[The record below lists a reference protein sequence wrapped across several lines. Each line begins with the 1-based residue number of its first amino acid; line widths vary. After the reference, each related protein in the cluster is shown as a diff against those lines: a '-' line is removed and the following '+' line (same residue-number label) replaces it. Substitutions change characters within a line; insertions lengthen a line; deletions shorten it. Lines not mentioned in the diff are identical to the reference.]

1 MSRRPRTDVSC
12 PTSARSRKTR
22 ARLPGPAAGVVLALL
37 AVLALSACGNSETKV
52 TTGTYA
58 GESGQNAPYLN
69 VGPLVY
75 EVQLSRELNPAN
87 VEDAAYLQGLTP
99 LQRTLKPG
107 EEWFAVFI
115 QVYNHS
121 SVAHLGASSIT
132 ISDTQNNVYS
142 PIVPDPTNQFA
153 YRGGFIP
160 ADSQIPVPSSVA
172 ANGGTQGALL
182 LYKIQV
188 VSLDNRPLKIH
199 IVDPLDATQR
209 ASAELDV

>member
-1 MSRRPRTDVSC
+1 VALVL
-12 PTSARSRKTR
+12 SA
-22 ARLPGPAAGVVLALL
+22 ALM
-37 AVLALSACGNSETKV
+37 VSACGNSETKV

-58 GESGQNAPYLN
+58 GESGQNAPYLD

-75 EVQLSRELNPAN
+75 EVQLSRQLNPAN

-99 LQRTLKPG
+99 LQRRLAPG
-107 EEWFAVFI
+107 QEWFGVFI

-121 SVAHLGASSIT
+121 SVAHLGATTIA
-132 ISDTQNNVYS
+132 ISDTQNNIYT
-142 PIVPDPTNQFA
+142 PIVPDQTNQFA

-160 ADSQIPVPSSVA
+160 ANSQIPVASSVA

-188 VSLDNRPLKIH
+188 VSLDNRPLTIH
-199 IVDPLDATQR
+199 IVDPKDATQR

>member
-1 MSRRPRTDVSC
+1 MFSPRL
-12 PTSARSRKTR
+12 RKSS
-22 ARLPGPAAGVVLALL
+22 PVLALL
-37 AVLALSACGNSETKV
+37 LLAALALSACGNSETKV

-75 EVQLSRELNPAN
+75 EVQLSRQLNPAN
-87 VEDAAYLQGLTP
+87 VEDAAFLQGLTP
-99 LQRTLKPG
+99 PQRRLAPG
-107 EEWFAVFI
+107 QEWFGVFI

-121 SVAHLGASSIT
+121 SVAHLGATTIA
-132 ISDTQNNVYS
+132 ISDTQNNIYT
-142 PIVPDPTNQFA
+142 PIVPDQTNQFA

-160 ADSQIPVPSSVA
+160 ADSQIPVASSVA

-188 VSLDNRPLKIH
+188 VSLDNRPLTIH
-199 IVDPLDATQR
+199 IVDPKDAKQR

>member
-1 MSRRPRTDVSC
+1 MFSRRLRK
-12 PTSARSRKTR
+12 PT
-22 ARLPGPAAGVVLALL
+22 LALAPLLL
-37 AVLALSACGNSETKV
+37 AALALGACGSSETKV

-75 EVQLSRELNPAN
+75 EVQLSRQLNPAN

-99 LQRTLKPG
+99 LQRRLAPG
-107 EEWFAVFI
+107 QEWFGVFI

-121 SVAHLGASSIT
+121 SVAHLGATT
-132 ISDTQNNVYS
+132 IAIGDTQNNLYT
-142 PIVPDPTNQFA
+142 PIVPDQTNQFA

-160 ADSQIPVPSSVA
+160 ADSQIPVASSVA

-188 VSLDNRPLKIH
+188 VSLDNRPLTIH
-199 IVDPLDATQR
+199 IVDPKDATQR